1 LRCFL
6 KRLISVR
13 GITLQISKNTVMKQ
27 RTIKYL
33 FSTISAGL
41 ISSSLLAQGASG
53 GNSNI
58 LLYSLLA
65 VVVLFIL
72 GLLIQ
77 VSDNLLGIK
86 AKQIGLDQEEHNFSV
101 FPRLNEIFAVPKP
114 NYLGSAPYVSLK
126 KGFDILLEGA
136 AERKKLSAQART
148 FAVQPP
154 NFKGISPIPKMEVE
168 VGSEVQ
174 AGDVLFY
181 AKAQPNIKFVTP
193 VSGEII
199 AINRGPKRA
208 ITEVVILADKT
219 QRYRVLA
226 PPSLDTCTREE
237 LRSFLMESG
246 GWSLLRQRPFNVIP
260 GEEDAPRDIF
270 ISTFDTAPLA
280 PDANYIV
287 ADKAAEFQ
295 RGLDV
300 LARLTD
306 GDVWLGLDAR
316 GKNAPAEAFTKAS
329 GVKMCWFSG
338 QHPAGNVGVQIHH
351 IRPIRSGEQ
360 VWTLGV
366 QEVITIGALFTQQRF
381 QAARVVA
388 LTGNEFA
395 QTGYVDTFIGANI
408 GDLLAGNLKNDHI
421 RVISGDVLSG
431 AAKTNAEFL
440 DVFDDQITVLEE
452 GDDYE
457 MFGWL
462 APSYRRPTV
471 SRTYLS
477 NLLFPSEPFQA
488 NTNTHGE
495 QRAFVVTGQ
504 YEDVLPMDVLPQHLF
519 KSILAGDIERME
531 GLGIYELVE
540 EDVALCE
547 FACTSKQHL
556 QSILRDGMEIIQE
569 QI

>member
-1 LRCFL
+1 L
-6 KRLISVR
+6 KRWISVR
-13 GITLQISKNTVMKQ
+13 EITFLISKNTVMKQ

-33 FSTISAGL
+33 FTTISAGL
-41 ISSSLLAQGASG
+41 ISSSLLAQGGQSS
-53 GNSNI
+53 NSNI
-58 LLYSLLA
+58 LIYSLLA
-65 VVVLFIL
+65 IVVLFIL

-86 AKQIGLDQEEHNFSV
+86 AKQIGLDQEVHNFSV
-101 FPRLNEIFAVPKP
+101 FPRLNEIFSAPKP
-114 NYLGSAPYVSLK
+114 SYIGSAPYVTLK
-126 KGFDILLEGA
+126 KGFDILLEGEA
-136 AERKKLSAQART
+136 ARKKLSAQART

-181 AKAQPNIKFVTP
+181 AKAQPNIKFVAP
-193 VSGEII
+193 VSGEVI
-199 AINRGPKRA
+199 AINRGSKRA
-208 ITEVVILADKT
+208 ITEVVILADKE
-219 QRYRVLA
+219 QRYRALTPPQLA
-226 PPSLDTCTREE
+226 TASRDE

-260 GEEDAPRDIF
+260 GEQDVPRDIF

-280 PDANYIV
+280 PDANFV
-287 ADKAAEFQ
+287 VTGKAEEFQ

-300 LARLTD
+300 LAKLTD

-316 GKNAPAEAFTKAS
+316 GKSAPSEAFTKAT
-329 GVKMCWFSG
+329 GVKPCWFSG
-338 QHPAGNVGVQIHH
+338 KHPAGNVGVQIHH
-351 IRPIRSGEQ
+351 IRPIRNGDQ

-366 QEVITIGALFTQQRF
+366 QEVITLGALFTQQRF
-381 QAARVVA
+381 NAARVVA
-388 LTGNEFA
+388 LTGNEFT
-395 QTGYVDTFIGANI
+395 QTGYVDTFVGANI
-408 GDLLAGNLKNDHI
+408 GELIAGNLKHDHI
-421 RVISGDVLSG
+421 RIISGDVLSG
-431 AAKTNAEFL
+431 EAKTNTGFL
-440 DVFDDQITVLEE
+440 DVFDDQITVIEE

-471 SRTYLS
+471 SRTYIS
-477 NLLFPSEPFQA
+477 NLLFPDEPFQA

-495 QRAFVVTGQ
+495 PRAFVVTGQ

-519 KSILAGDIERME
+519 KAILAGDIERME

-547 FACTSKQHL
+547 FACTSKQQL
-556 QSILRDGMEIIQE
+556 QSMLRDGMEIIQE
-569 QI
+569 QM